1 MIAYLGLGS
10 NLGDRVKNL
19 RRAIEL
25 IKKISGVKLL
35 RVSSF
40 YETKAWGVENQPDF
54 INAAIKISTT
64 LEPFKLLDELQKIET
79 DIEKIRHK
87 HWAARLI
94 DIDILLI
101 DDMKIKSDRLTVPH
115 KFLYERDF
123 VKVPLAEISPLKFNL
138 RGERV
143 QRISGSP
150 IDFNLKLIACVDKN
164 FGIGYKG
171 ELLFRIDEDLKN
183 FRKLTLNQTVI
194 YGRKTLMTLPNGKP
208 LDLRRNII
216 FSRTLKNISSA
227 QIVHNVEN
235 LWEILEQRA
244 KGKGQSF
251 YSIVPNPNSLNFV
264 IGGGEIF
271 HELLPYATEIYL
283 TVVDEEKIS
292 DVKFPDFKEEFK
304 LIDTKNFH
312 DKNFN
317 IKHYMRIDYA
327 E

>member
-1 MIAYLGLGS
+1 MIAYLGLGA

-19 RRAIEL
+19 RVAIECV
-25 IKKISGVKLL
+25 KKIHDVKLL

-40 YETKAWGVENQPDF
+40 YETSAWGVTNQPDF
-54 INAAIKISTT
+54 INAAIKIRTT
-64 LEPFKLLDELQKIET
+64 LEPLQLLDALQKIET
-79 DIEKIRHK
+79 DIEITRHQ

-101 DDMKIKSDRLTVPH
+101 EGMKINSERLTVPH

-143 QRISGSP
+143 EKISGSP

-164 FGIGYKG
+164 FGLGYKG
-171 ELLFRIDEDLKN
+171 ELLFRIKEDLKN

-194 YGRKTLMTLPNGKP
+194 YGRRTLNTLPNCKP
-208 LDLRRNII
+208 LDSRRNII
-216 FSRTLKNISSA
+216 LSRTIENISSA
-227 QIVHNVEN
+227 QIVHSIES
-235 LWEILEQRA
+235 LWEVL
-244 KGKGQSF
+244 SNP
-251 YSIVPNPNSLNFV
+251 YSLFPIPYSLNFV

-271 HELLPYATEIYL
+271 SELLPYATEIYL
-283 TVVDEEKIS
+283 TIVDEEKIS
-292 DVKFPDFKEEFK
+292 DVKFPD
-304 LIDTKNFH
+304 IDEDFLLTTTYNLQA
-312 DKNFN
+312 DITIN
-317 IKHYMRIDYA
+317 HYVRHKYA